1 MTDKKTGSKT
11 NLNESALP
19 LLDDPD
25 KGDTPEKEE
34 KIELETKGG
43 DAEKADEKP
52 EKEGKKKKEKKVKEP
67 KEKKERK
74 PMQTPLAY
82 AQNFTT
88 GLNVLDRDENKI
100 NEHVNLTFEDIIG
113 EPDANSGFEFIWR
126 LTYLLFNFTK
136 FWLYRIV
143 AGLLAIPLAIL
154 WAVVFALLS
163 VVSVW
168 VCTPTLK
175 IFDLLLFHVHK
186 VWSGL
191 VRTVLGPLFETA
203 GLLFGNIR
211 TRHEHPA
218 PAAVV

>member
-25 KGDTPEKEE
+25 KGETPEKEE

-43 DAEKADEKP
+43 DAEKGGDDKP
-52 EKEGKKKKEKKVKEP
+52 EKEGKKKKEKKEKPKKEP
-67 KEKKERK
+67 KEKK

-82 AQNFTT
+82 AQNFTV
-88 GLNVLDRDENKI
+88 GLNVQDRDEKSI

-113 EPDANSGFEFIWR
+113 ETDANQGFEFIWR
-126 LTYLLFNFTK
+126 LTFMIFNFTK

-143 AGLLAIPLAIL
+143 AGLLAVPLAII
-154 WAVVFALLS
+154 WAVVFALVS

-168 VCTPTLK
+168 FCTPVLK

-186 VWSGL
+186 VWNGL
-191 VRTVLGPLFETA
+191 VRTILGPLFEVA
-203 GLLFGNIR
+203 GLLFANIR
-211 TRHEHPA
+211 TKHEPTSTN
-218 PAAVV
+218 V